1 MKEKNLKIA
10 LIDSGSGGLAIL
22 NGLIKK
28 LPHAHFDY
36 LCDNLFFP
44 FGEQESS
51 FIRTRFVHIATDF
64 YEKNKPDLLVIPCN
78 TASTM
83 ILDDLRQKIS
93 IPVVGVVPAI
103 KTASQISQSKIV
115 GILATKTT
123 IESPYLDALI
133 KEFASDCRVLKKA
146 SPTLVTLSE
155 KKIGGLKVDEKLF
168 NEEIKDFL
176 KEEKLDT
183 VVLGCTHFSQLIPEL
198 EQASAGKNIQW
209 IDSTEAIIKRVLS
222 LLPPQL
228 SKENEITGSIK
239 IFYTKDTLNKDSW
252 RKFISSPVH
261 SFHLFP

>member
-28 LPHAHFDY
+28 LPNIDFEY

-44 FGEQESS
+44 FGEQEIS
-51 FIRTRFVHIATDF
+51 FIRRRFVDIATTF

-83 ILDDLRQKIS
+83 ILDDLRQRLS
-93 IPVVGVVPAI
+93 IPIVGVVPAI
-103 KTASQISQSKIV
+103 KTASQISRSKIV

-123 IESPYLDALI
+123 IESAYLDGLI
-133 KEFASDCRVLKKA
+133 RDFASDCRVLKKA
-146 SPTLVTLSE
+146 SPILVTLSE
-155 KKIGGLKVDEKLF
+155 KKIGGLKVDEKLL

-198 EQASAGKNIQW
+198 ERASVGRKILW
-209 IDSTEAIIKRVLS
+209 IDSTEAIINRVLS
-222 LLPPQL
+222 LLPTHFL
-228 SKENEITGSIK
+228 AENELTGSVK
-239 IFYTKDTLNKDSW
+239 IFYTKDNLNKDSW
-252 RKFISSPVH
+252 RNFISSPVDL
-261 SFHLFP
+261 FHLFP